1 MSLNPHPVD
10 AATALAQ
17 PLPMA
22 EFSHTQPTEGHLGFE
37 HTRPL
42 DWEQQALTPDY
53 DEIIAAMA
61 MGEIHADPDFSERKR
76 VLVVDDDLASRLYLR
91 AKLALLDTVDVY
103 EACNGQ
109 EALEIIQHT
118 LFDGVLLD
126 VNLPD
131 QDGYAVCRTIKRQ
144 NRSNSGKP
152 PRIFLVTSRSGMLER
167 MRATLAG
174 ADAFMS
180 KPPHPGEL
188 HELLL
193 AL

>member
-1 MSLNPHPVD
+1 MLLNLHSSDP
-10 AATALAQ
+10 AAPLAQ
-17 PLPMA
+17 QLPTG
-22 EFSHTQPTEGHLGFE
+22 EFAHTQPVEGHLGFE

-42 DWEQQALTPDY
+42 DWEEQALTPDY
-53 DEIIAAMA
+53 DEIIAAMS
-61 MGEIHADPDFSERKR
+61 MGEVQAEPDYSERKR

-109 EALEIIQHT
+109 EALEIIQNT

-131 QDGYAVCRTIKRQ
+131 QDGYAVCRAIKRH

-152 PRIFLVTSRSGMLER
+152 PRIFLVTSRSGVLER

-180 KPPHPGEL
+180 KPPHPGQL